1 LRFLFCVQI
10 FSTLSPIPG
19 FLPWLGP
26 KLALHCSC
34 SGGAES
40 PFAEELLQ
48 KDEVRSILQA
58 VDPARLAED
67 W

>member
-1 LRFLFCVQI
+1 LLQI

-26 KLALHCSC
+26 KLALHS
-34 SGGAES
+34 SQSSGAES
-40 PFAEELLQ
+40 PFAEELLH
-48 KDEVRSILQA
+48 KDEVRSILQT
-58 VDPARLAED
+58 VDPAKVAED